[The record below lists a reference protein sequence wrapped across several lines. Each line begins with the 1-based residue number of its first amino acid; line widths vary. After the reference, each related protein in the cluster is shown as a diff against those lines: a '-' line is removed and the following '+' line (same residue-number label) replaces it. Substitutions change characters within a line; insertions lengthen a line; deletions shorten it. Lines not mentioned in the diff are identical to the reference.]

1 MTVNRRTI
9 SIPAT
14 PPAPKADGPGVRLP
28 DRAAPAVGALAA
40 DIADASCALADTAGP
55 GTWSV
60 SAVED
65 TVDAIDALV
74 TALSS
79 VDPNAARILATIPA
93 ATTALLRHIG
103 AQDPPDEPT
112 TGPATIP
119 LPTPRTTRTRRRGL
133 GHGYQGIHIP
143 E

>member
-1 MTVNRRTI
+1 MPN
-9 SIPAT
+9 
-14 PPAPKADGPGVRLP
+14 
-28 DRAAPAVGALAA
+28 RAAPAVDSLAA

-55 GTWSV
+55 RTWSI

-65 TVDAIDALV
+65 TVEAIGMLV
-74 TALSS
+74 TALSTI
-79 VDPNAARILATIPA
+79 DPAAARILATIPA

-103 AQDPPDEPT
+103 TQAPDDEPT
-112 TGPATIP
+112 TGTATVP
-119 LPTPRTTRTRRRGL
+119 LPISRATRTRRRGL